1 MSGSID
7 RRQLVFMAIA
17 GLAGGAIG
25 WIPVEIAA
33 SGHSLTQVQSIW
45 SQIGGILSMALMWA
59 MIGGLVLAS
68 ESQTVAIT
76 PRTTRDFVRG
86 FIVCFVIGLPAVYY
100 ANVLFTAILVAGG
113 WGVNHAG
120 AFGWLLLART
130 IGWALTG
137 LMLGVAVG
145 LASLSLRNVV
155 RGAVGGWVGGF
166 VGGFMFDLISRIV
179 GGGGTSSRL
188 IGLCALGLAIG
199 LAIGLVQELT
209 KNAWLA
215 VEAGRLS
222 GRQFRLERP
231 TITLGRAEENAVGLF
246 GDPRVQARHAVIT
259 RQADRWE
266 IKNLAVQAGTTVN
279 GKVIETAPLADG
291 DTIKIG
297 DYVLR
302 FHLRQGAAGRA
313 GRPDGPAFIHSPRP
327 ETAVSTG
334 PREPHLIDDAGR
346 RYPVREGGATRLGRA
361 LDNDIVISHASVS
374 RHHAQIVASN
384 GGFELRDMESQNGTY
399 LGGRRVAQAPIA
411 DGDLIALGEAP
422 FTFHA

>member
-7 RRQLVFMAIA
+7 RRQLFFIAMA

-25 WIPVEIAA
+25 WIPVELAS
-33 SGHSLTQVQSIW
+33 SGHSLTQVQSVW
-45 SQIGGILSMALMWA
+45 SQIAGIVSMALMWA
-59 MIGGLVLAS
+59 MIGGLILAS
-68 ESQTVAIT
+68 ESQTIAIT
-76 PRTTRDFVRG
+76 PRTTRDFLRG

-100 ANVLFTAILVAGG
+100 ANVAFTAILVAGG
-113 WGVNHAG
+113 WGVNRAG
-120 AFGWLLLART
+120 AFGWLVLART

-145 LASLSLRNVV
+145 LASFSLRNVV
-155 RGAVGGWVGGF
+155 KGAVGGWVGGF
-166 VGGFMFDLISRIV
+166 VGGLLFDLINLG

-259 RQADRWE
+259 RQDDRWE
-266 IKNLAVQAGTTVN
+266 IKNLAVQAGTVVN
-279 GKVIETAPLADG
+279 GKVIESAPLADG

-297 DYVLR
+297 DYVLS
-302 FHLRQGAAGRA
+302 FHLRQGASARA
-313 GRPDGPAFIHSPRP
+313 GRPDGPAFIHTPRP
-327 ETAVSTG
+327 EAVVSAG
-334 PREPHLIDDAGR
+334 PRQPHLMDGAGT
-346 RYPVREGGATRLGRA
+346 RYPVRDGGATRLGRA
-361 LDNDIVISHASVS
+361 LDNDIVVSHPSVS

-399 LGGRRVAQAPIA
+399 LGGRRVAEARIS
-411 DGDLIALGEAP
+411 DGDTIALGDAP